1 MRSTRSGSELT
12 SRRAPRLVRLC
23 FAVRRSRSTASRF
36 AVTPSSDTSARV
48 IATAGHVDHG
58 KSTLITA
65 LTGIDPDRLREERER
80 GMTIDLGFA
89 WLTLG
94 GGGAVG
100 IVDVPGH
107 QDFIRNMLAGVGP
120 VDAVLLVVAL
130 DEGVMPQTREH
141 LAILGVLGVDRGV
154 VALTKRDLVDD
165 EWASL
170 ARADVSATLQGT
182 RLASAPMI
190 EVSATAKTGLVELVD
205 ALDRVLATAP
215 ARRDLGRPRL
225 GIDRAFTLTGFGTV
239 VTGTLVDGSFAT
251 GDEIEI
257 LPTGQRARIRGIQ
270 THKRSLDV
278 ASPGSRVALN
288 LTGVEKD
295 ELERGMVV
303 VRPGTLAPVSVVS
316 ARVEVLGSASEAIA
330 HDEAVKVHAGTAEVM
345 ARISLLEGAT
355 LEPGATGW
363 AQLRLAEPLAV
374 AVGDRFVI
382 RRPSPPETLGGGAVA
397 DISGER
403 MRRRREAVAV
413 LERRSAPTPAS
424 RLLAALDVPRT
435 LVEAGAR
442 AGLDASVRDAAA
454 RELVESGRAVAL
466 ADALLARESFEALAT
481 RVERTL
487 AATHRRSPLRAG
499 APREE
504 VRSSVSLPPKR
515 FNALVER
522 LAADGR
528 IAERGSAL
536 ALPWHVP
543 TLTSAQESA
552 WARAR
557 AALAREP
564 LQPPSPAQLE
574 SEYGLDREL
583 VAALAE
589 RGDLVRIGTEAVF
602 LPDAVARFA
611 ETVVTELAQTGTI
624 TVARARDLTGSSRK
638 HVLPLLGFL
647 DDRGLTRR
655 SGDDRILVVP
665 PEQARE
671 RVATLI
677 DRKKV
682 AP

>member
-1 MRSTRSGSELT
+1 
-12 SRRAPRLVRLC
+12 
-23 FAVRRSRSTASRF
+23 
-36 AVTPSSDTSARV
+36 
-48 IATAGHVDHG
+48 
-58 KSTLITA
+58 
-65 LTGIDPDRLREERER
+65 
-80 GMTIDLGFA
+80 MTIDLGFA

-552 WARAR
+552 WVRAR

-611 ETVVTELAQTGTI
+611 ETVVSELAQTRTI

>member
-1 MRSTRSGSELT
+1 M
-12 SRRAPRLVRLC
+12 
-23 FAVRRSRSTASRF
+23 
-36 AVTPSSDTSARV
+36 

-170 ARADVSATLQGT
+170 ARGDVTAALQGT
-182 RLASAPMI
+182 PLASAPMI

-215 ARRDLGRPRL
+215 VRRDLGRPRL
-225 GIDRAFTLTGFGTV
+225 GIDRSFTLTGFGTV

-251 GDEIEI
+251 GDEVEI

-270 THKRSLDV
+270 THKRALDV

-295 ELERGMVV
+295 ELGRGMVV
-303 VRPGTLAPVSVVS
+303 TRPGTLTAVSVLS
-316 ARVEVLGSASEAIA
+316 ARVAVLGAASEAVA

-363 AQLRLAEPLAV
+363 AQLRLAEPLVV

-413 LERRSAPTPAS
+413 LERRSAPTAAS

-442 AGLDASVRDAAA
+442 GGLDASERDAAA

-466 ADALLARESFEALAT
+466 ADALLARDSFEALAT

-504 VRSSVSLPPKR
+504 VRSSLDLPPKR

-522 LAADGR
+522 LAVDGR

-536 ALPWHVP
+536 ALPSHVP

-557 AALAREP
+557 AALGREP

-583 VAALAE
+583 IAALAE
-589 RGDLVRIGTEAVF
+589 RGDLIRIGTEAVF

-611 ETVVTELAQTGTI
+611 ETVVTELAQTRTI

-655 SGDDRILVVP
+655 SGDERILVLP

>member
-1 MRSTRSGSELT
+1 
-12 SRRAPRLVRLC
+12 
-23 FAVRRSRSTASRF
+23 
-36 AVTPSSDTSARV
+36 
-48 IATAGHVDHG
+48 
-58 KSTLITA
+58 
-65 LTGIDPDRLREERER
+65 
-80 GMTIDLGFA
+80 MTIDLGFA
-89 WLTLG
+89 WLRLAG
-94 GGGAVG
+94 GGEVG

-165 EWASL
+165 EWAAL
-170 ARADVSATLQGT
+170 ARADVAAALGGT
-182 RLASAPMI
+182 PLSGAPMI
-190 EVSATAKTGLVELVD
+190 EVSATTKTGLAELVE
-205 ALDRVLATAP
+205 ALESVLRTAP

-225 GIDRAFTLTGFGTV
+225 SIDRAFTLTGFGTV
-239 VTGTLVDGSFAT
+239 VTGTLVDGVFAA

-257 LPTGQRARIRGIQ
+257 LPTGQRARVRGIQ
-270 THKRSLDV
+270 THKRALDS

-288 LTGVEKD
+288 LVGVEKD
-295 ELERGMVV
+295 ELGRGMVV
-303 VRPGTLAPVSVVS
+303 VRPGTLAPVSVIS
-316 ARVEVLGSASEAIA
+316 ARVESLGSASEALG

-345 ARISLLEGAT
+345 ARVSVLESAT
-355 LEPGATGW
+355 LEPGGSGW
-363 AQLRLAEPLAV
+363 VQLRLAAPLAV

-397 DISGER
+397 DVSGER
-403 MRRRREAVAV
+403 MRRRREAVAL
-413 LERRSAPTPAS
+413 LERRSAPTPSS

-435 LVEAGAR
+435 LDEAGTR
-442 AGLDASVRDAAA
+442 SGLDAGERDAAA
-454 RELVESGRAVAL
+454 RELVESGRAVPL
-466 ADALLARESFEALAT
+466 ADALIEHNSFEALAV

-487 AATHRRSPLRAG
+487 GATHRRSPLRAG
-499 APREE
+499 ASREE
-504 VRSSVSLPPKR
+504 IRSALDLSPKR

-522 LAADGR
+522 LARDGR
-528 IAERGSAL
+528 IAERGSFL
-536 ALPWHVP
+536 ALVGHTPS
-543 TLTSAQESA
+543 LTAEQESA
-552 WARAR
+552 WSRAR

-564 LQPPSPAQLE
+564 LQPPSPNTLE

-602 LPDAVARFA
+602 LPNAVAHFA
-611 ETVVTELAQTGTI
+611 EIVVAELAATGTI

-655 SGDDRILVVP
+655 SGDDRILVLTA
-665 PEQARE
+665 EQARE
-671 RVATLI
+671 RVATLVA
-677 DRKKV
+677 RKKV

>member
-1 MRSTRSGSELT
+1 MRSMGSGSEPT
-12 SRRAPRLVRLC
+12 SRRGPRSAPLC
-23 FAVRRSRSTASRF
+23 SAERRSRSNASRC
-36 AVTPSSDTSARV
+36 AATSRPDTSARV

-58 KSTLITA
+58 KSTLIKA

-89 WLTLG
+89 WLSLPEG
-94 GGGAVG
+94 GEVG

-154 VALTKRDLVDD
+154 VALTKRDLVDE
-165 EWASL
+165 EWAAL
-170 ARADVSATLQGT
+170 ARADVGAALQGT
-182 RLASAPMI
+182 PLAGAPMI
-190 EVSATAKTGLVELVD
+190 EVSATAKTGLNELV
-205 ALDRVLATAP
+205 ASLDSVLRTAE
-215 ARRDLGRPRL
+215 ARRDVGRPRL

-239 VTGTLVDGSFAT
+239 VTGTLVDGPLAT

-257 LPTGQRARIRGIQ
+257 LPSGQRARIRGIQ
-270 THKRSLDV
+270 THKRALDS
-278 ASPGSRVALN
+278 ATPGSRVALN
-288 LTGVEKD
+288 LVGVEKD

-316 ARVEVLGSASEAIA
+316 ARIEVLGSASESIT

-345 ARISLLEGAT
+345 ARVS
-355 LEPGATGW
+355 
-363 AQLRLAEPLAV
+363 
-374 AVGDRFVI
+374 
-382 RRPSPPETLGGGAVA
+382 
-397 DISGER
+397 
-403 MRRRREAVAV
+403 
-413 LERRSAPTPAS
+413 
-424 RLLAALDVPRT
+424 
-435 LVEAGAR
+435 
-442 AGLDASVRDAAA
+442 
-454 RELVESGRAVAL
+454 
-466 ADALLARESFEALAT
+466 LLARDSFDALAV

-487 AATHRRSPLRAG
+487 AATHRRAPLRPG

-504 VRSSVSLPPKR
+504 VRSSLDLPAKR

-522 LAADGR
+522 LAAEGR
-528 IAERGSAL
+528 IAERGNTL
-536 ALPWHVP
+536 ALVTHVP
-543 TLTSAQESA
+543 TLSASQEAA
-552 WARAR
+552 WSRAR
-557 AALAREP
+557 DALGRAP
-564 LQPPSPAQLE
+564 LQPPSPASLE
-574 SEYGLDREL
+574 SEYGLYREL

-589 RGDLVRIGTEAVF
+589 RGDLIRIGTEAVF

-611 ETVVTELAQTGTI
+611 DAVVTELAATGTI

-655 SGDDRILVVP
+655 SGDDRILVVR

>member
-1 MRSTRSGSELT
+1 
-12 SRRAPRLVRLC
+12 
-23 FAVRRSRSTASRF
+23 VRRSRSSASRCD
-36 AVTPSSDTSARV
+36 ATPSTDTSARV

-89 WLTLG
+89 WLRLSG
-94 GGGAVG
+94 GDEVG

-165 EWASL
+165 EWAAL
-170 ARADVSATLQGT
+170 ARADVAATLQATPLSG
-182 RLASAPMI
+182 APMI
-190 EVSATAKTGLVELVD
+190 EVSATAKTGLAELVA
-205 ALDRVLATAP
+205 ALEGVLRTAP

-225 GIDRAFTLTGFGTV
+225 AIDRAFTLTGFGTV
-239 VTGTLVDGSFAT
+239 VTGTLVDGAFAV

-257 LPTGQRARIRGIQ
+257 LPTAQRARIRGIQ
-270 THKRSLDV
+270 THKHALES

-288 LTGVEKD
+288 LSGVEKD

-303 VRPGTLAPVSVVS
+303 VRPSTLAPISVLS
-316 ARVEVLGSASEAIA
+316 GRVQVLSSASDALA

-345 ARISLLEGAT
+345 ARVSLLEGPT
-355 LEPGATGW
+355 LDPGASGW
-363 AQLRLAEPLAV
+363 AQLRLAAPLAV
-374 AVGDRFVI
+374 VVGDRFVI

-413 LERRSAPTPAS
+413 LERRSAPTAAS

-435 LVEAGAR
+435 LEEAGAR
-442 AGLDASVRDAAA
+442 GGLDGSERDAAA
-454 RELVESGRAVAL
+454 RELLESGRAVAL
-466 ADALLARESFEALAT
+466 ADALVGREAFDALAT
-481 RVERTL
+481 RIERSL
-487 AATHRRSPLRAG
+487 AATHRRAPLRAG

-504 VRSSVSLPPKR
+504 IRSSVDLPPKR
-515 FNALVER
+515 FSALVQR
-522 LAADGR
+522 MARDGR

-536 ALPWHVP
+536 ALVAHVP
-543 TLTSAQESA
+543 TLTAAQESA
-552 WARAR
+552 WSRAR
-557 AALAREP
+557 EALGREP
-564 LQPPSPAQLE
+564 LQPPSPALLE

-602 LPDAVARFA
+602 LPDAVAGFA
-611 ETVVTELAQTGTI
+611 DAVVSELASAGTI

-665 PEQARE
+665 VEQARE
-671 RVATLI
+671 RVATLVA
-677 DRKKV
+677 RKKV
-682 AP
+682 AQ

>member
-1 MRSTRSGSELT
+1 
-12 SRRAPRLVRLC
+12 
-23 FAVRRSRSTASRF
+23 
-36 AVTPSSDTSARV
+36 
-48 IATAGHVDHG
+48 
-58 KSTLITA
+58 
-65 LTGIDPDRLREERER
+65 
-80 GMTIDLGFA
+80 MTIDLGFA

-94 GGGAVG
+94 GGAAVG

-170 ARADVSATLQGT
+170 ARGDVTAALQGT
-182 RLASAPMI
+182 PLASAPMI

-251 GDEIEI
+251 GDEIEV

-270 THKRSLDV
+270 THKRALDV

-295 ELERGMVV
+295 ELGRGMVV
-303 VRPGTLAPVSVVS
+303 VRPGTLAPVSVMS

-345 ARISLLEGAT
+345 ARISLLESAT
-355 LEPGATGW
+355 LEPAATGW
-363 AQLRLAEPLAV
+363 AQLRLAEPLAL

-397 DISGER
+397 DITGER

-413 LERRSAPTPAS
+413 LERRSAPTAAS

-442 AGLDASVRDAAA
+442 GGLDASIRDAAA

-466 ADALLARESFEALAT
+466 ADALLARDSFETLAT

-504 VRSSVSLPPKR
+504 VRSSLDLPSKR

-528 IAERGSAL
+528 ITERGSAL
-536 ALPWHVP
+536 ALPSHVP

-557 AALAREP
+557 VALGREP

-611 ETVVTELAQTGTI
+611 ETVVTELAQTRTI

>member
-1 MRSTRSGSELT
+1 
-12 SRRAPRLVRLC
+12 
-23 FAVRRSRSTASRF
+23 
-36 AVTPSSDTSARV
+36 
-48 IATAGHVDHG
+48 
-58 KSTLITA
+58 
-65 LTGIDPDRLREERER
+65 
-80 GMTIDLGFA
+80 MTIDLGFA

-190 EVSATAKTGLVELVD
+190 EVSAKAKTGLVELVD

-345 ARISLLEGAT
+345 ARVSLLEGAT

-611 ETVVTELAQTGTI
+611 ETVVSELAQTRTI

>member
-1 MRSTRSGSELT
+1 
-12 SRRAPRLVRLC
+12 
-23 FAVRRSRSTASRF
+23 
-36 AVTPSSDTSARV
+36 
-48 IATAGHVDHG
+48 
-58 KSTLITA
+58 
-65 LTGIDPDRLREERER
+65 
-80 GMTIDLGFA
+80 MTIDLGFA

-288 LTGVEKD
+288 LTGIEKD
-295 ELERGMVV
+295 ELGRGMVV

-345 ARISLLEGAT
+345 ARVSLLEGAT

-363 AQLRLAEPLAV
+363 AQLRLAEPLVV

-413 LERRSAPTPAS
+413 LERRSAPTAAS

-442 AGLDASVRDAAA
+442 GGLDASERDAAA

-466 ADALLARESFEALAT
+466 ADALLARDSFEALAT

-504 VRSSVSLPPKR
+504 VRSSLDLPPKR

-522 LAADGR
+522 LTVDGR

-536 ALPWHVP
+536 ALPSHVP

-557 AALAREP
+557 AALGREP

-583 VAALAE
+583 IAALAE
-589 RGDLVRIGTEAVF
+589 RGDLIRIGTEAVF

-611 ETVVTELAQTGTI
+611 ETVVTELAQTRTI

-655 SGDDRILVVP
+655 SGDERILVLP

>member
-1 MRSTRSGSELT
+1 
-12 SRRAPRLVRLC
+12 
-23 FAVRRSRSTASRF
+23 
-36 AVTPSSDTSARV
+36 
-48 IATAGHVDHG
+48 
-58 KSTLITA
+58 
-65 LTGIDPDRLREERER
+65 
-80 GMTIDLGFA
+80 MTIDLGFA

-316 ARVEVLGSASEAIA
+316 ARVEVVGSASEAIA

-528 IAERGSAL
+528 IAERGNAL

-552 WARAR
+552 WVRAR

-611 ETVVTELAQTGTI
+611 ETVVSELAQTRTI

>member
-1 MRSTRSGSELT
+1 MRSMGSGSEPT
-12 SRRAPRLVRLC
+12 SRRGPRSAPLYS
-23 FAVRRSRSTASRF
+23 AERRSRSNASRC
-36 AVTPSSDTSARV
+36 AATSRPDTSARV

-58 KSTLITA
+58 KSTLIKA
-65 LTGIDPDRLREERER
+65 RTGIDPDRLREERER

-89 WLTLG
+89 WLSLPEG
-94 GGGAVG
+94 GEVG

-295 ELERGMVV
+295 ELGRGMVV

-316 ARVEVLGSASEAIA
+316 ARVEVVGSASEAIA

-413 LERRSAPTPAS
+413 LERRSA
-424 RLLAALDVPRT
+424 
-435 LVEAGAR
+435 
-442 AGLDASVRDAAA
+442 
-454 RELVESGRAVAL
+454 
-466 ADALLARESFEALAT
+466 
-481 RVERTL
+481 
-487 AATHRRSPLRAG
+487 
-499 APREE
+499 
-504 VRSSVSLPPKR
+504 
-515 FNALVER
+515 
-522 LAADGR
+522 ADGR

-602 LPDAVARFA
+602 LPEAVARFA
-611 ETVVTELAQTGTI
+611 EAVVSELVATGTI
-624 TVARARDLTGSSRK
+624 TVARARDLTASSRK

-647 DDRGLTRR
+647 DDRGLSRR

-677 DRKKV
+677 DRKQV

>member
-1 MRSTRSGSELT
+1 M
-12 SRRAPRLVRLC
+12 
-23 FAVRRSRSTASRF
+23 
-36 AVTPSSDTSARV
+36 
-48 IATAGHVDHG
+48 
-58 KSTLITA
+58 
-65 LTGIDPDRLREERER
+65 
-80 GMTIDLGFA
+80 
-89 WLTLG
+89 
-94 GGGAVG
+94 
-100 IVDVPGH
+100 
-107 QDFIRNMLAGVGP
+107 
-120 VDAVLLVVAL
+120 
-130 DEGVMPQTREH
+130 
-141 LAILGVLGVDRGV
+141 LGVDRGV

-316 ARVEVLGSASEAIA
+316 ARVEVVGSASEAIA

-403 MRRRREAVAV
+403 MRRRREAIAV

-611 ETVVTELAQTGTI
+611 ETVVSELAQTRTI

>member
-1 MRSTRSGSELT
+1 M
-12 SRRAPRLVRLC
+12 
-23 FAVRRSRSTASRF
+23 
-36 AVTPSSDTSARV
+36 
-48 IATAGHVDHG
+48 DHG

-89 WLTLG
+89 WLTLA

-170 ARADVSATLQGT
+170 ARADVSAALQGT
-182 RLASAPMI
+182 PLASAPMV
-190 EVSATAKTGLVELVD
+190 EVSAIDKTGLGELVS
-205 ALDRVLATAP
+205 ALETVLATAP

-239 VTGTLVDGSFAT
+239 VTGTLVDGSFGT

-270 THKRSLDV
+270 THKRVLDM

-288 LTGVEKD
+288 LVGVEKD

-303 VRPGTLAPVSVVS
+303 VRPGTLVPVSVVS
-316 ARVEVLGSASEAIA
+316 ARVVALGSASAAIT

-345 ARISLLEGAT
+345 ARVSLLEGAT
-355 LEPGATGW
+355 LEPGASGW
-363 AQLRLAEPLAV
+363 VQLRLAEPLAV

-413 LERRSAPTPAS
+413 LERRSAPTAGS

-435 LVEAGAR
+435 LVDAAAR
-442 AGLDASVRDAAA
+442 GGLDASERDAAA
-454 RELVESGRAVAL
+454 SELIESGRAVPL
-466 ADALLARESFEALAT
+466 ADALLARDSFEALAT

-504 VRSSVSLPPKR
+504 LRSSLDLSPKR
-515 FNALVER
+515 FTALVEH
-522 LAADGR
+522 LVGEGR

-536 ALPWHVP
+536 ALPSHAP
-543 TLTSAQESA
+543 TLTLAQESA
-552 WARAR
+552 WSRAR
-557 AALAREP
+557 AALGREP

-611 ETVVTELAQTGTI
+611 ETVVTELAATGTI

-655 SGDDRILVVP
+655 SGDDRILVLP

-671 RVATLI
+671 RVARLI